1 MKLTIFACLI
11 AALSL
16 AFSKV
21 ELLGVTV
28 KKPPSKQQPS
38 KNKNGNSKNNKNGK
52 DKGKG
57 KEKTEAQK
65 RKEMQAKAAEQR
77 KRAAAAAEKRRKE
90 LLAAEKKRLQGRVTA
105 AKGEI
110 QEAAL
115 GIKQIETRF
124 AKSRSGR
131 KKLVAAFRMVLNKEE
146 TKALPAVRTRLERVS
161 LQLSEEAKDLQKAAG
176 NLAALA
182 ESCKK
187 RTSTSAGSGNQEGN
201 AAEFED
207 KVLSIKRKLAT
218 IEHTL
223 KTEESRQKS
232 HVFLLLAGVAELFQG
247 KVSFTE
253 KEKQSIRALSN

>member
-1 MKLTIFACLI
+1 MKITIIVCFI
-11 AALSL
+11 AAISL
-16 AFSKV
+16 ALPQAK
-21 ELLGVTV
+21 LLGVTI
-28 KKPPSKQQPS
+28 KKPPSPQQPN
-38 KNKNGNSKNNKNGK
+38 KNKKGNPKNNKNG
-52 DKGKG
+52 KGKG

-77 KRAAAAAEKRRKE
+77 KREAAAAEKRRKE
-90 LLAAEKKRLQGRVTA
+90 LLAAEKKRLQVRVTA

-110 QEAAL
+110 QKAAV

-124 AKSRSGR
+124 AKIRSGR

-146 TKALPAVRTRLERVS
+146 TKALPEVRTRLARSS
-161 LQLSEEAKDLQKAAG
+161 LLLSEDAKDLHKAAG
-176 NLAALA
+176 SLAALTA
-182 ESCKK
+182 SCK
-187 RTSTSAGSGNQEGN
+187 RLTSPAAGSGNQEGN
-201 AAEFED
+201 AAEFEE

-223 KTEESRQKS
+223 KTEESGHKN
-232 HVFLLLAGVAELFQG
+232 HLLLFLAGVAEFFQG

>member
-11 AALSL
+11 AALGL
-16 AFSKV
+16 AFPKV
-21 ELLGVTV
+21 ELLGVTI

-38 KNKNGNSKNNKNGK
+38 KNTKGNSKNNKNGK

-57 KEKTEAQK
+57 QEKTEAQK
-65 RKEMQAKAAEQR
+65 RKEIQAKAAEQR
-77 KRAAAAAEKRRKE
+77 KREAQAAEKRRKE
-90 LLAAEKKRLQGRVTA
+90 LLAAEKKRLQARVTI

-110 QEAAL
+110 QEAAV

-124 AKSRSGR
+124 AKIHAGR
-131 KKLVAAFRMVLNKEE
+131 KRLAATFRMILNKEE
-146 TKALPAVRTRLERVS
+146 TKALPDVRARLERS
-161 LQLSEEAKDLQKAAG
+161 YLQLSEDGKDLQKAAG
-176 NLAALA
+176 SLAVLA
-182 ESCKK
+182 GSCKK
-187 RTSTSAGSGNQEGN
+187 LTSPSAGSSSREGS

-232 HVFLLLAGVAELFQG
+232 HVFLLLAGVAEFFQG

-253 KEKQSIRALSN
+253 KEKLSIRALSH